1 MLTHSSH
8 GTVIVI
14 NNESGALSQAILIG
28 KSSKKFDVNLKGVP
42 LTFRRINNRYV
53 STYSDLSFEL
63 VSG

>member
-1 MLTHSSH
+1 MLTHGSH
-8 GTVIVI
+8 GTVIVR
-14 NNESGALSQAILIG
+14 NNKSGTLSQAILIG
-28 KSSKKFDVNLKGVP
+28 KSSKKFDVSLKGVP

>member
-1 MLTHSSH
+1 MLTHGSH
-8 GTVIVI
+8 GAVIVR
-14 NNESGALSQAILIG
+14 NNESGSLSQAILIG

-53 STYSDLSFEL
+53 STYSDLSFKL